1 MNTNEALSA
10 LMDGE
15 DTPDDMDRIICS
27 IDIDN
32 SHIMKWYRYHLLRSV
47 LRKESICVAALNR
60 EFSGGV
66 LSRIEPC
73 IFSSHHSKTL

>member
-32 SHIMKWYRYHLLRSV
+32 ALASLSKRSV
-47 LRKESICVAALNR
+47 FILKLK
-60 EFSGGV
+60 
-66 LSRIEPC
+66 
-73 IFSSHHSKTL
+73 KTS